1 MNKLIRAILIV
12 FALGFLLGGAGNVM
26 AKNYSLQ
33 DLKKRFPEGRYWNH
47 EGSKTNNPDGTT
59 AKACQHHTISDA
71 SACDRSGYN
80 GSCGCNSYLGC
91 IQCYGFALK
100 CGNLATGT
108 NPMNWKTDRNVDT
121 LKAGDHVRVCTGYNN
136 TYDYYYFHSFYVIGV
151 KGSTV
156 TIGECNWGNNQSDR
170 CRIHWGRT
178 ITKSQIKSQL
188 YGSSNGRD
196 GYVWHAPSALS
207 TSSCDHNYKITGISK
222 APTASASGTWTYK
235 CSKCGKTI
243 TRTIPALKASDL
255 RNGRYRIVSKLNS
268 NKYISVTPYESKA
281 GGNIS
286 LYSKG
291 VADQVFTLEKQS
303 DGTYLIKYGS
313 LILDLSGGS
322 FAGNV
327 QLYTPNGT
335 SSQNWYIVPAGNGWY
350 RITSKRTYFNMDVAN
365 AKTENGTNIGTWYN
379 NGNDAQLFKFESV
392 QCTNHKWDSG
402 TITKQ
407 PTTAAEGEKIY
418 TCTVCGEKKTE
429 KIPKIH
435 VNDYKLVS
443 RKKATCTEDAVMVF
457 KCSCGK
463 SYTGT
468 GDWEQYSDW
477 STKKPSG
484 GANIT
489 VESRTQYR
497 YADRGMDWQ
506 KTGSGTI
513 DFAAGDWKG
522 FDKNNSLYTKY
533 NKTPRLA
540 TETPTEK
547 VTVNISKQGYLY
559 FHWCMGAKLEKT
571 YNRTIESY
579 KSGTHKTFH
588 AFYST
593 ADIALTTSANAR
605 KSDRYDV
612 CKDTFWWLNE
622 RIPISRC
629 SYTTY
634 KKAAV
639 GDWSDW
645 SAWQDTEVKASDTR
659 KVETRTLYRTLTVT
673 PGEATGHNF
682 GPWVKKGNKY
692 QRICKND
699 PSHIET
705 KNAAQTKP
713 ASVEKD
719 KKVKESKKAEKVEK
733 VEADI
738 LANTKEEAPE
748 ESSSFQ
754 LLQLRYKKASK
765 KQIKLKWT
773 SVEGAVQYRLYG
785 APCGKKYKKI
795 GEFTGTSYKAK
806 KLKKNKYYKFYVI
819 AVSADS
825 KVIAQSKTIHVATA
839 GGKKGNFKAVKL
851 KNVKKT
857 LTLKIGR
864 KFKIKAS
871 AVRQRGK
878 KVSVHRKLA
887 YESSDPEV
895 ASVSKKGK
903 VKAKKS
909 GSAVIYVYSQSGT
922 FAKFIVKAVK

>member
-1 MNKLIRAILIV
+1 MNNRKRYSLAGLIAAGILFSIMLMPARNVLAATLKHTRAEAVEWCYQRIKDGNKNVYTEGNYGVQCVGLIKYYTNY
-12 FALGFLLGGAGNVM
+12 LGYKIPPCLNDNAGNYATQSFPSEFKKFYTRYPDKESGKVDPKPGDIFVW
-26 AKNYSLQ
+26 AANKYGASSWGHVGVIYEVGSNYYKYIDYQSGGRGATVNCKKDGLRNYSAIIRPNF
-33 DLKKRFPEGRYWNH
+33 KN
-47 EGSKTNNPDGTT
+47 
-59 AKACQHHTISDA
+59 ACTH
-71 SACDRSGYN
+71 
-80 GSCGCNSYLGC
+80 SYQ
-91 IQCYGFALK
+91 I
-100 CGNLATGT
+100 
-108 NPMNWKTDRNVDT
+108 
-121 LKAGDHVRVCTGYNN
+121 
-136 TYDYYYFHSFYVIGV
+136 
-151 KGSTV
+151 TV
-156 TIGECNWGNNQSDR
+156 
-170 CRIHWGRT
+170 
-178 ITKSQIKSQL
+178 
-188 YGSSNGRD
+188 
-196 GYVWHAPSALS
+196 
-207 TSSCDHNYKITGISK
+207 SK
-222 APTASASGTWTYK
+222 APTASANGTWTWK
-235 CSKCGKTI
+235 CTKCGNSY
-243 TRTIPALKASDL
+243 TRTIPAVKTSSL
-255 RNGRYRIVSKLNS
+255 REGNYRISSKLNA
-268 NKYISVTPYESKA
+268 NKYISVTPNQSVDK
-281 GGNIS
+281 GNIS
-286 LYSKG
+286 LYSKD
-291 VADQVFTLEKQS
+291 VADQVFTLKKQS
-303 DGTYLIKYGS
+303 NGTYLIKYS
-313 LILDLSGGS
+313 SFMLDLDNGKI
-322 FAGNV
+322 AGNV
-327 QLYTPNGT
+327 QLCTPNGMRP
-335 SSQNWYIVPAGNGWY
+335 QNWFIVPAGNGYY
-350 RITSKRTYFNMDVAN
+350 RITSEKTYYNMDVAN

-379 NGNDAQLFKFESV
+379 NGNDAQLFKFEFV

-407 PTTAAEGEKIY
+407 PTTAAEGEKTY
-418 TCTVCGEKKTE
+418 TCSVCGEKKTE

-435 VNDYKLVS
+435 VHDYKLVS

-522 FDKNNSLYTKY
+522 FDKNNALYAKY

-547 VTVNISKQGYLY
+547 VTVSISKLGYLY

-629 SYTTY
+629 SYTVY

-639 GDWSDW
+639 GDWSSW

-673 PGEATGHNF
+673 PGKATGHNF

-692 QRICKND
+692 QRVCRND

-705 KNAAQTKP
+705 KNAVQTNL

-719 KKVKESKKAEKVEK
+719 KKVKKAEKVEK

-754 LLQLRYKKASK
+754 LLQLRYKKASR

-795 GEFTGTSYKAK
+795 GEFTRTSYKAK

-819 AVSADS
+819 AVSAES
-825 KVIAQSKTIHVATA
+825 KVIAQSKTTHVATA

-871 AVRQRGK
+871 AVRQKGK

-903 VKAKKS
+903 VKAKKP

-922 FAKFIVKAVK
+922 FAKFTVKAVK